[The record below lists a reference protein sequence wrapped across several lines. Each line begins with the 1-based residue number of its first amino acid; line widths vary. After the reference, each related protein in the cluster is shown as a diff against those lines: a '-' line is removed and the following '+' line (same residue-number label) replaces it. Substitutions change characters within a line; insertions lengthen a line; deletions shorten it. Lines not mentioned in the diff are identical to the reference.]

1 MELECLGVSTCCQHL
16 GTFGGHLFAAGGAG
30 RGGGAAGLGGGGGAD
45 LAIAGGGGA
54 GRITGAA
61 ILGGGGDAGRGGGR
75 AASCGGGAAGRG
87 GGAECSTLDLTSI
100 LGGGGVAG
108 LSSLAAGRG
117 GGCDETAGPRL
128 SRVSGIAAGRVC
140 PAGDPGGMA
149 SGFALFPILDSAGA
163 GADGASLA
171 FGFAAGPAAA
181 GGTGGTPLAPGMG
194 SVLAFGNPCPCGNAF
209 GVTLA
214 GTAPGVPGLAVGL
227 IDALGGTGNLPCW
240 IREARCAT
248 AGGRDGPGA
257 PARDAAAAVGEA
269 DVAAG

>member
-45 LAIAGGGGA
+45 LAMAGGGGA
-54 GRITGAA
+54 
-61 ILGGGGDAGRGGGR
+61 
-75 AASCGGGAAGRG
+75 
-87 GGAECSTLDLTSI
+87 AECSTLDLTSI

-181 GGTGGTPLAPGMG
+181 GG
-194 SVLAFGNPCPCGNAF
+194 
-209 GVTLA
+209 
-214 GTAPGVPGLAVGL
+214 
-227 IDALGGTGNLPCW
+227 
-240 IREARCAT
+240 
-248 AGGRDGPGA
+248 
-257 PARDAAAAVGEA
+257 
-269 DVAAG
+269 